1 MSAVSRAVSRAVRS
15 GFVGLVTAT
24 LAVVTATATQA
35 ALSTSPAQTWGVNGR
50 VSAILPLPSG
60 KVVVGGSFTAVVDG
74 AGATQFAATNL
85 ALFDPAT
92 GRFDSSWRPSVNGSV
107 NALATDGTRLFLGGA
122 FTKAGGVNR
131 DKLAALTLASG
142 ALETGWVGPKL
153 DGPVDVMR
161 LSAGA
166 LFVGGNW
173 NTVTSAGTTYAQ
185 AKVAKLSAATGAFDT
200 AFRPTANPTP
210 SDVPPSGRVWAVLV
224 LDNGNVVLGGDFGD
238 INGLTSTRQIAI
250 VDPAT
255 GAPLKGFQSKP
266 NNGTSTATILDLATD
281 GTTIYE
287 AVAGSGGACTAVDA
301 ATGAVRWS
309 WHSNGNLQSVRVVGS
324 TVYCGGHFGGTA
336 SFGNQTRNK
345 IAAVDAGSGATLP
358 WAPVINSAL
367 GVWSMGSDPTR
378 LYLGG
383 DFTKAGGV
391 AQQHFAMWVDGAAA
405 TVPGA
410 PVLGGS
416 AGDGVVHLSW
426 QPPSSDGGSTI
437 LRYKLWRKPAGSTSY
452 PNAALATVSKG
463 TTYDDT
469 TVTNGTAYT
478 YRVLAVNGV
487 GSGPYSNEL
496 AATPGTTAQS
506 IPSAPSG
513 LTASLGSTTVSLA
526 WTAPALPGNPAFT
539 RYDVYRGTT
548 SGQRSLLASVPA
560 GTTSYSEA
568 LPPSGATYFYA
579 VRAVNT
585 VGSSP
590 DSNEAST
597 GGSSSGAPT
606 QPTLSATV
614 GAGGVG
620 LSWTAGGGGG
630 AADKWVVLRDNVQ
643 LTRVTDPA
651 ARGYRDTT
659 VVSGTTYT
667 YKIRAV
673 NAAGSS
679 PNSNAVTVTVP

>member
-1 MSAVSRAVSRAVRS
+1 MAL
-15 GFVGLVTAT
+15 VGVVTAV
-24 LAVVTATATQA
+24 LAVVMATSSQA
-35 ALSTSPAQTWGVNGR
+35 AVPTAPAQTWGVNGR

-74 AGATQFAATNL
+74 AGATQFTATNV

-92 GRFDSSWRPSVNGSV
+92 GRFDPTWRPSVNGSV
-107 NALATDGTRLFLGGA
+107 NALATDGARLFLGGA
-122 FTKAGGVNR
+122 FTKVGGVNR
-131 DKLAALTLASG
+131 DKVAALSLSTG
-142 ALETGWVGPKL
+142 ALDSAWVGPKF

-173 NTVTSAGTTYAQ
+173 NTVTAGTTAYAQ
-185 AKVAKLSAATGAFDT
+185 AKAAKLAASTGAFDT

-210 SDVPPSGRVWAVLV
+210 GDVPPSGRVWALLV
-224 LDNGNVVLGGDFGD
+224 LGNGNVVLGGDFGD
-238 INGLTSTRQIAI
+238 INGAPSTRRIA
-250 VDPAT
+250 VVNPVT
-255 GAPLKGFQSKP
+255 GVPVKGFASTA

-287 AVAGSGGACTAVDA
+287 AVAGGGGACTAVDA
-301 ATGAVRWS
+301 TTGARRWT
-309 WHSNGNLQSVRVVGS
+309 WHSNGNGQSVRVVGS
-324 TVYCGGHFGGTA
+324 TVYCGGHFSGTG
-336 SFGNQTRNK
+336 SFGGQTRSK
-345 IAAVDAGSGATLP
+345 IAAVDAGTGTILP

-367 GVWSMGSDPTR
+367 GVWSMGSDATR

-391 AQQHFAMWVDGAAA
+391 SQQHFAMWVDGAAA
-405 TVPGA
+405 SVPSA

-437 LRYKLWRKPAGSTSY
+437 QRYKLWRKPASSTSY
-452 PNAALATVSKG
+452 PNAALATVSTG
-463 TTYDDT
+463 TTYDDA

-487 GSGPYSNEL
+487 GSGPYSNEFTV
-496 AATPGTTAQS
+496 TPGTTAQS
-506 IPSAPSG
+506 APSAPTRLAAAVG
-513 LTASLGSTTVSLA
+513 GTTVSLT
-526 WTAPALPGNPAFT
+526 WTAPALAGNPAFT
-539 RYDVYRGTT
+539 RYDIYRGTT
-548 SGQRSLLASVPA
+548 SGQRSLLTSVPV
-560 GTTSYSEA
+560 GTTTYSES
-568 LPPSGATYFYA
+568 LPPSGTTYFYA

-590 DSNEAST
+590 DSNEVST
-597 GGSSSGAPT
+597 AGSSSGAPT

-614 GAGGVG
+614 RAGGVD
-620 LSWTAGGGGG
+620 LSWTAGSGGG
-630 AADKWVVLRDNVQ
+630 AADKWVILRDNVQ
-643 LTRVTDPA
+643 LTRLTDPA

-667 YKIRAV
+667 YKVRAV